1 MSRNL
6 LPSKGMRDFMPEEKR
21 LRERVMG
28 IIRDEYARNGF
39 LEIETPVVED
49 IERLID
55 SDGGENTK
63 MIFKILKRGEKLD
76 LGASNLKEDEL
87 IDLGL
92 RFDLTLPLSRFYCN
106 NHNDLPKVFKAMQTG
121 FVFRAERPQRGRF
134 RSFMQCDVDIMGDDT
149 NFSEIEL
156 IDVVGK
162 TLNRLGVEGFK
173 VKINDRRLLTDAIL
187 KSGLDKEDVTR
198 ACISLDKADKIGID
212 GVRKDLEKQGFQSE
226 SVEKLMTIME
236 NISADGLDGAEKS
249 GLNPEAVN
257 SLREIMSAVLSMN
270 DGRYGI
276 EFDFTLVRGM
286 GYYTGTIFEV
296 AYGDLGYSIAG
307 GGRYDNMIGNFMGK
321 QVPAVGFSI
330 GFERLVEILKERGE
344 DQMEEDHVALI
355 FESEAPGEVI
365 KAGDSIRDQ
374 YKSVSAFRREKKFGR
389 QLERLKKAGYRHFAV
404 IEDGKPVV
412 KEI

>member
-6 LPSKGMRDFMPEEKR
+6 LPSKGMRDFIPEEKR
-21 LRERVMG
+21 LREHVMG
-28 IIRDEYARNGF
+28 IIRDEYAKNGF

-76 LGASNLKEDEL
+76 LKAEDLKEDDMV
-87 IDLGL
+87 DLGL
-92 RFDLTLPLSRFYCN
+92 RLDLTLPLSRLYCN

-134 RSFMQCDVDIMGDDT
+134 RSFMQCDVDIMGDET

-162 TLNRLGVEGFK
+162 TLNRLDVEGFK
-173 VKINDRRLLTDAIL
+173 VKINDRRLLTDAIV
-187 KSGLDKEDVTR
+187 KSGFEPEDVTR
-198 ACISLDKADKIGID
+198 VCISLDKADKIGID
-212 GVRKDLEKQGFQSE
+212 GVRKDLVKQGFPHE
-226 SVEKLMTIME
+226 AIENLITVME
-236 NISADGLDGAEKS
+236 NIQSGGLDGAEKS
-249 GLNPEAVN
+249 GLNPDAVN
-257 SLREIMSAVLSMN
+257 SLREIMEAVLSMN
-270 DGRYGI
+270 GGRYGI

-330 GFERLVEILKERGE
+330 GFERLVEILKERGDGE
-344 DQMEEDHVALI
+344 RDEDHLALI
-355 FESEAPGEVI
+355 FEAETPAEIIRV
-365 KAGDSIRDQ
+365 GDELRAS
-374 YKSVSAFRREKKFGR
+374 YTSVSAFRREKKFGR
-389 QLERLKKAGYRHFAV
+389 QLERLKKSGYKHFAV
-404 IEDGKPVV
+404 IEDGSAVV

>member
-21 LRERVMG
+21 LREHVMG
-28 IIRDEYARNGF
+28 IIRDEYAKNGF

-63 MIFKILKRGEKLD
+63 MIFKILKRGEKL
-76 LGASNLKEDEL
+76 NLDVETVKEDEL

-134 RSFMQCDVDIMGDDT
+134 RSFMQCDVDIMGDET

-162 TLNRLGVEGFK
+162 TLNRLDVEGFN
-173 VKINDRRLLTDAIL
+173 VKINDRRLLTDAIV
-187 KSGLDKEDVTR
+187 KSGFAPENVTR
-198 ACISLDKADKIGID
+198 VCISLDKADKIGID
-212 GVRKDLEKQGFQSE
+212 GVRKDLEKQGFE
-226 SVEKLMTIME
+226 STSIDNIITIME
-236 NISADGLDGAEKS
+236 NIKEGGLDGAEKS

-257 SLREIMSAVLSMN
+257 SLREIMAAVLSMN
-270 DGRYGI
+270 GGRYGI

-330 GFERLVEILKERGE
+330 GFERLVEILKERG
-344 DQMEEDHVALI
+344 DGQMDEDHVALI
-355 FESEAPGEVI
+355 FESETPAEVI
-365 KAGDSIRDQ
+365 KAGEILRAT
-374 YKSVSAFRREKKFGR
+374 YKTVSAFRREKKFGK
-389 QLERLKKAGYRHFAV
+389 QLERLKKAGYKYFAV
-404 IEDGKPVV
+404 IEGDGAVV

>member
-21 LRERVMG
+21 LREHVMG
-28 IIRDEYARNGF
+28 IIRDEYAKNGF

-76 LGASNLKEDEL
+76 LAADTLKEDDL

-134 RSFMQCDVDIMGDDT
+134 RSFMQCDVDIMGDET

-162 TLNRLGVEGFK
+162 TLNRLDVEGFK
-173 VKINDRRLLTDAIL
+173 VKINDRRLLTDAIV
-187 KSGLDKEDVTR
+187 KSGFAPEDVTR
-198 ACISLDKADKIGID
+198 VCISLDKADKIGID
-212 GVRKDLEKQGFQSE
+212 GVRKDLEKQGFEAASIDNII
-226 SVEKLMTIME
+226 TIME
-236 NISADGLDGAEKS
+236 NIKNGGLDGAEKS

-257 SLREIMSAVLSMN
+257 SLREIMAAVLSMN
-270 DGRYGI
+270 GGRYGI

-286 GYYTGTIFEV
+286 GYYTG
-296 AYGDLGYSIAG
+296 
-307 GGRYDNMIGNFMGK
+307 
-321 QVPAVGFSI
+321 
-330 GFERLVEILKERGE
+330 
-344 DQMEEDHVALI
+344 H
-355 FESEAPGEVI
+355 
-365 KAGDSIRDQ
+365 
-374 YKSVSAFRREKKFGR
+374 
-389 QLERLKKAGYRHFAV
+389 HF
-404 IEDGKPVV
+404 
-412 KEI
+412 

>member
-6 LPSKGMRDFMPEEKR
+6 LPSKGMRDFMPDEKK

-28 IIRDEYARNGF
+28 IIRDEYAKNGF

-63 MIFKILKRGEKLD
+63 LIFKILKRGEKLD
-76 LGASNLKEDEL
+76 LEIKNLKEHEL

-106 NHNDLPKVFKAMQTG
+106 NHGDLPKVFKAMQTG
-121 FVFRAERPQRGRF
+121 YVFRAERPQRGRF

-162 TLNRLGVEGFK
+162 TLNRLGIEGFK

-187 KSGLDKEDVTR
+187 TSGFTKDVVTSV
-198 ACISLDKADKIGID
+198 CISLDKTDKIGIE
-212 GVRKDLEKQGFQSE
+212 GVRKDLEKQGFDQAAI
-226 SVEKLMTIME
+226 EKLLVVMK
-236 NISADGLDGAEKS
+236 NIQSDDLDGVEKS
-249 GLNPEAVN
+249 GLNSDALN
-257 SLREIMSAVLSMN
+257 SLREIIQAVEAMN
-270 DGRYGI
+270 GGRYEI

-307 GGRYDNMIGNFMGK
+307 GGRYDNMIGTFMGK
-321 QVPAVGFSI
+321 EVPAVGFSI
-330 GFERLVEILKERGE
+330 GFERIVELLKERGE
-344 DQMEEDHVALI
+344 DLLTDENVALI
-355 FESEAPGEVI
+355 FESETPGEVI
-365 KAGDSIRDQ
+365 LVGDALRSD
-374 YKSVSAFRREKKFGR
+374 YKTVSAFRREKKFGK
-389 QLERLKKAGYRHFAV
+389 QLERLKKAGYKYFAV
-404 IEDGKPVV
+404 LDGGKPVV

>member
-21 LRERVMG
+21 LREHVMG
-28 IIRDEYARNGF
+28 IIRDEYAKNGF

-76 LGASNLKEDEL
+76 LAGDTLKEDDL

-134 RSFMQCDVDIMGDDT
+134 RSFMQCDVDIMGDET

-162 TLNRLGVEGFK
+162 TLNRLDVEGFK
-173 VKINDRRLLTDAIL
+173 VKINDRRLLTDAIV
-187 KSGLDKEDVTR
+187 KSGFAPEDVTR
-198 ACISLDKADKIGID
+198 VCISLDKADKIGID
-212 GVRKDLEKQGFQSE
+212 GVRKDLEKQGFE
-226 SVEKLMTIME
+226 STSIDNIITIME
-236 NISADGLDGAEKS
+236 NIKHGGLDGAEKS

-257 SLREIMSAVLSMN
+257 SLREIMAAVLSMN
-270 DGRYGI
+270 GGRYGI

-321 QVPAVGFSI
+321 HVPAVGFSI
-330 GFERLVEILKERGE
+330 GFERLVEILKERG
-344 DQMEEDHVALI
+344 DGQLDEDHVALV
-355 FESEAPGEVI
+355 FESETPAAVI
-365 KAGDSIRDQ
+365 AAGDALRKT
-374 YKSVSAFRREKKFGR
+374 YKTVSAFRREKKFGK
-389 QLERLKKAGYRHFAV
+389 QLERLKKAGYKYFAV
-404 IEDGKPVV
+404 IEGDTPVV

>member
-6 LPSKGMRDFMPEEKR
+6 LPSKGMRDFVPEEKR
-21 LRERVMG
+21 LREHVMG
-28 IIRDEYARNGF
+28 IIREEYAKNGF

-76 LGASNLKEDEL
+76 LSAEGLKEDDL
-87 IDLGL
+87 VDLGL

-134 RSFMQCDVDIMGDDT
+134 RSFMQCDVDIMGDET

-162 TLNRLGVEGFK
+162 TLNRLDVEGFK
-173 VKINDRRLLTDAIL
+173 VKINDRRLLTDAIV
-187 KSGLDKEDVTR
+187 KSGFNPEDVTR
-198 ACISLDKADKIGID
+198 VCISLDKADKIGID
-212 GVRKDLEKQGFQSE
+212 GVRKDLEKQGFDQDK
-226 SVEKLMTIME
+226 VQNIITIME
-236 NISADGLDGAEKS
+236 NIQAGGLDGAEKS
-249 GLNPEAVN
+249 GLNPDAVN
-257 SLREIMSAVLSMN
+257 SLREIMDAVLAMN
-270 DGRYGI
+270 EGRYGI

-330 GFERLVEILKERGE
+330 GFERLVELLKERGE
-344 DQMEEDHVALI
+344 DHREEDHVALI
-355 FESEAPGEVI
+355 FESEGPAAVI
-365 KAGDSIRDQ
+365 KAGDLLRASH
-374 YKSVSAFRREKKFGR
+374 SAVSAFRREKKFGK
-389 QLERLKKAGYRHFAV
+389 QLERLKKAGYKYFAV
-404 IEDGKPVV
+404 IENGAPVV

>member
-6 LPSKGMRDFMPEEKR
+6 LPSKGMRDFMPDEKK

-28 IIRDEYARNGF
+28 IIRDEYAKNGF

-63 MIFKILKRGEKLD
+63 LIFKILKRGEKLD
-76 LGASNLKEDEL
+76 LEIKNLKEHEL

-106 NHNDLPKVFKAMQTG
+106 NHGDLPKVFKAMQTG
-121 FVFRAERPQRGRF
+121 YVFRAERPQRGRF

-162 TLNRLGVEGFK
+162 TLNRLGIEGFK

-187 KSGLDKEDVTR
+187 TSGFTKDDVTSV
-198 ACISLDKADKIGID
+198 CISLDKTDKIGIE
-212 GVRKDLEKQGFQSE
+212 GVRKDLEKQGFDQAAID
-226 SVEKLMTIME
+226 KLLVVME
-236 NISADGLDGAEKS
+236 NIQSGGLDGVEKS
-249 GLNPEAVN
+249 GLNSDALN
-257 SLREIMSAVLSMN
+257 SLREIIHAVEAMN
-270 DGRYGI
+270 GGRYEI

-307 GGRYDNMIGNFMGK
+307 GGRYDNMIGTFMGK
-321 QVPAVGFSI
+321 EVPAVGFSI
-330 GFERLVEILKERGE
+330 GFERIVELLKERGE
-344 DQMEEDHVALI
+344 DLLTDENVALI
-355 FESEAPGEVI
+355 FESETPGEIILV
-365 KAGDSIRDQ
+365 GDALRSE
-374 YKSVSAFRREKKFGR
+374 YKTVSAFRREKKFGK
-389 QLERLKKAGYRHFAV
+389 QLERLKKAGYKYFAV
-404 IEDGKPVV
+404 LDGGKPVV